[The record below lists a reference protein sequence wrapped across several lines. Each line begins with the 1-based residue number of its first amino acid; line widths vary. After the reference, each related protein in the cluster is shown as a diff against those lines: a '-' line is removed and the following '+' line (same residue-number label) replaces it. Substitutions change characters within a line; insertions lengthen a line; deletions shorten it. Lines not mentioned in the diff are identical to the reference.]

1 MSRPSLAYG
10 NFALRRERQLRPLA
24 STRAARDESW
34 ELVRTA
40 GIKFNLN

>member
-1 MSRPSLAYG
+1 MIANEFVTTIAHYDFRKDA
-10 NFALRRERQLRPLA
+10 
-24 STRAARDESW
+24 W